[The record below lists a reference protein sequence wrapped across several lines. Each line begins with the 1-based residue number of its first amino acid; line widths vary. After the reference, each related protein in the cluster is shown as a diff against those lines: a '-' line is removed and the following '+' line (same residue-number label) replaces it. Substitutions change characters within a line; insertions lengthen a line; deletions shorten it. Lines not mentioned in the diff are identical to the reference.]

1 MLKVT
6 LPTTV
11 DKQCIRQAIVR
22 TALAVCEILI
32 LMQNSDSTS
41 YATLN
46 HQKLLTNMWKNYII
60 LVINRK
66 KADVKP
72 LPN

>member
-1 MLKVT
+1 MLKLT
-6 LPTTV
+6 IPTAP
-11 DKQCIRQAIVR
+11 DNQCMRQAILK

-46 HQKLLTNMWKNYII
+46 HQKLLTNLWKNYLI
-60 LVINRK
+60 LVNTDEGRI
-66 KADVKP
+66 
-72 LPN
+72 